1 MIVIVLSVYFIA
13 AGLIAYCKHLSIL
26 ARIKINEY
34 NEFLEDYPYKPA
46 QGVVSLSICGRPN
59 VNWFDVRLSTCFIDV
74 DRVFVLPA
82 TRRRFNVYSATLYT
96 LSLGGDELTSLFRLY
111 CCFPV

>member
-46 QGVVSLSICGRPN
+46 QGVVSSSICGRPN
-59 VNWFDVRLSTCFIDV
+59 VNWFDVRLSTCFIDI
-74 DRVFVLPA
+74 DRVFALPA

-96 LSLGGDELTSLFRLY
+96 LALGGDELTSLFRLY